1 MGTNTTSE
9 TPRLSNTFYSVPMA
23 AIAQTVAPIAARSAV
38 ARRAARNFVSNGTE
52 KACSAMMVWT
62 PNDNK
67 FFETGS
73 YLPAFGDAQIQKST
87 DYLLKNGW
95 TPCVEFSYP
104 EEALTL
110 DHGKH
115 LDSSISACYY
125 DNRYWTMWKL
135 PMYGCTDANQVL
147 AEIQKCIAAFPDAY
161 VRICSFDNIQQVQ
174 TAGFLAYR
182 PPSDPA
188 IPSDKRSV

>member
-1 MGTNTTSE
+1 
-9 TPRLSNTFYSVPMA
+9 MA
-23 AIAQTVAPIAARSAV
+23 TAMIAQVAPVAG
-38 ARRAARNFVSNGTE
+38 ARRAAVRAD
-52 KACSAMMVWT
+52 KASAVGMQVWT
-62 PNDNK
+62 PKDNK

-73 YLPAFGDAQIQKST
+73 FLPAFDDDKIVKGT
-87 DYLLKNGW
+87 NYLLKNGW

-135 PMYGCTDANQVL
+135 PMYGCTDAQQVL
-147 AEIQKCIAAFPDAY
+147 AEIQKCIAAFPQAY

-174 TAGFLAYR
+174 TAGFLCYR
-182 PPSDPA
+182 PPTDKQLPA
-188 IPSDKRSV
+188 NMRSV